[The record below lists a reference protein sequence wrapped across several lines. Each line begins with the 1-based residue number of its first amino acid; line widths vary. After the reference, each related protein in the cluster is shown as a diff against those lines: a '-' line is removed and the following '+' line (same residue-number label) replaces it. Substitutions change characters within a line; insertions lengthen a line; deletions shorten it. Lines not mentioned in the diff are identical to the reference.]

1 MAETENIFT
10 LTDEE
15 GNESQFELIGNLD
28 INGNTYVALVPV
40 ESENS
45 EEEEYVVLKV
55 EEDENGD
62 EFLVTIDDDDEFD
75 EVADAFEDQF
85 MAEFDYD
92 AADAGED
99 ADLSCLYP
107 AECVIIRA
115 YKPTF
120 LNWSPDKVLCQ
131 VCRPPA
137 SPAPRTCVGKDRR

>member
-1 MAETENIFT
+1 MADMDQIFT

-40 ESENS
+40 DSNS
-45 EEEEYVVLKV
+45 EEEEYVILKV

-92 AADAGED
+92 AVEEADD
-99 ADLSCLYP
+99 A
-107 AECVIIRA
+107 E
-115 YKPTF
+115 
-120 LNWSPDKVLCQ
+120 
-131 VCRPPA
+131 
-137 SPAPRTCVGKDRR
+137 

>member
-75 EVADAFEDQF
+75 AVADAFEDQF

-92 AADAGED
+92 AVAEGED
-99 ADLSCLYP
+99 A
-107 AECVIIRA
+107 E
-115 YKPTF
+115 
-120 LNWSPDKVLCQ
+120 
-131 VCRPPA
+131 
-137 SPAPRTCVGKDRR
+137 

>member
-10 LTDEE
+10 LTDEA
-15 GNESQFELIGNLD
+15 GNESQFALIGNLD

-99 ADLSCLYP
+99 A
-107 AECVIIRA
+107 E
-115 YKPTF
+115 
-120 LNWSPDKVLCQ
+120 
-131 VCRPPA
+131 
-137 SPAPRTCVGKDRR
+137 

>member
-92 AADAGED
+92 AGDTAED
-99 ADLSCLYP
+99 A
-107 AECVIIRA
+107 E
-115 YKPTF
+115 
-120 LNWSPDKVLCQ
+120 
-131 VCRPPA
+131 
-137 SPAPRTCVGKDRR
+137 

>member
-92 AADAGED
+92 AQDTAED
-99 ADLSCLYP
+99 A
-107 AECVIIRA
+107 E
-115 YKPTF
+115 
-120 LNWSPDKVLCQ
+120 
-131 VCRPPA
+131 
-137 SPAPRTCVGKDRR
+137 

>member
-55 EEDENGD
+55 EEDENGE

-92 AADAGED
+92 AAETQED
-99 ADLSCLYP
+99 A
-107 AECVIIRA
+107 E
-115 YKPTF
+115 
-120 LNWSPDKVLCQ
+120 
-131 VCRPPA
+131 
-137 SPAPRTCVGKDRR
+137 

>member
-92 AADAGED
+92 AVEGED
-99 ADLSCLYP
+99 A
-107 AECVIIRA
+107 E
-115 YKPTF
+115 
-120 LNWSPDKVLCQ
+120 
-131 VCRPPA
+131 
-137 SPAPRTCVGKDRR
+137 

>member
-40 ESENS
+40 ESANS
-45 EEEEYVVLKV
+45 EEEEYVILKV

-92 AADAGED
+92 AVEEADD
-99 ADLSCLYP
+99 A
-107 AECVIIRA
+107 E
-115 YKPTF
+115 
-120 LNWSPDKVLCQ
+120 
-131 VCRPPA
+131 
-137 SPAPRTCVGKDRR
+137 